1 MSLPFDAYTLRAHL
15 APAALAAAPAIVLGV
30 SVLPTIEEAGS
41 ILAFVFAAALA
52 VLCGIV
58 RGLGRKLEPELWESW
73 GGAPTLQML
82 RWCGKTGEAEQIRRH
97 QLFERITGDAL
108 PTQAEEEADPDGTD
122 ERYSVATTALRQR
135 TRTGPEFKLV
145 AQQNAE
151 YGMRRNCLGL
161 RPLALAVATAVLAAS
176 IALFFAQDKAAHFAL
191 PAGVSIIALIAWFFV
206 DAEWVR
212 AAAELYA
219 IRLME
224 TIETL
229 AGAG

>member
-1 MSLPFDAYTLRAHL
+1 LN
-15 APAALAAAPAIVLGV
+15 
-30 SVLPTIEEAGS
+30 E
-41 ILAFVFAAALA
+41 
-52 VLCGIV
+52 
-58 RGLGRKLEPELWESW
+58 
-73 GGAPTLQML
+73 
-82 RWCGKTGEAEQIRRH
+82 
-97 QLFERITGDAL
+97 AL
-108 PTQAEEEADPDGTD
+108 PTQAEEEAGPDRAD
-122 ERYSVATTALRQR
+122 ERYAVATTALRQR

-161 RPLALAVATAVLAAS
+161 RPLALAVATAVLVAS

-191 PAGVSIIALIAWFFV
+191 PAGVSIVALIAWFLV

-212 AAAELYA
+212 AAAQLYA

-229 AGAG
+229 ASPG